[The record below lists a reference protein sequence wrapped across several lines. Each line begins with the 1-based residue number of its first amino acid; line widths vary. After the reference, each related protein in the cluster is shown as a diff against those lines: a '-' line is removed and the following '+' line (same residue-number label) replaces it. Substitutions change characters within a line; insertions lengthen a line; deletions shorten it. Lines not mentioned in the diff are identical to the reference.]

1 MAGGVMKKKKRH
13 YTPEFRREAVR
24 LLRVSGK
31 SSHQVSSE
39 LGISQSVLSRW
50 KREADRTEGV
60 SAVDLGKEEEL
71 RHLRKEVDRLR
82 MERDILKKATAFFA
96 KESS

>member
-13 YTPEFRREAVR
+13 YTPKFRLEAVR

-31 SSHQVSSE
+31 SSHQVSIE

-50 KREADRTEGV
+50 
-60 SAVDLGKEEEL
+60 
-71 RHLRKEVDRLR
+71 
-82 MERDILKKATAFFA
+82 
-96 KESS
+96 